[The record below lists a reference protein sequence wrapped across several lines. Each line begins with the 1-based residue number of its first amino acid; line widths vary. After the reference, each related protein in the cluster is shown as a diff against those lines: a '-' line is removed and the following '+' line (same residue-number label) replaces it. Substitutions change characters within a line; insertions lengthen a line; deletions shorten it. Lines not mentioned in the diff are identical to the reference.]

1 MLFYVLRV
9 LRALN
14 HFVVSSNPSE
24 QEKIRSKTISELD
37 YFRAGITK
45 RAKRSMDLRTLS

>member
-1 MLFYVLRV
+1 MLQSRISPRPISYLR
-9 LRALN
+9 
-14 HFVVSSNPSE
+14 SSILDS
-24 QEKIRSKTISELD
+24 RSLLLVAVPPR